1 MFSFLSLVEIGSV
14 FVSSH
19 YHVQQWRKIGVW
31 PISLSFNGFIIE
43 IFFFCCKLLY
53 VLYERCLIPF
63 YQANERHM
71 RTLAV
76 EPPPLLD
83 KEERRVK
90 FINRNGLCCTLYKV
104 DTQYTCTSFYF
115 RQSVIRPWRCRSS
128 VTVFTISVA
137 EIGLLIYYL
146 CNSIRTEWGEVQFHI
161 SPILILSVR

>member
-1 MFSFLSLVEIGSV
+1 MEENKISTNFSL
-14 FVSSH
+14 
-19 YHVQQWRKIGVW
+19 
-31 PISLSFNGFIIE
+31 FNGFVIE

-115 RQSVIRPWRCRSS
+115 RQSVIRPWLCRSS

-137 EIGLLIYYL
+137 VIGLLNRYIIYVIVWGL
-146 CNSIRTEWGEVQFHI
+146 SGVKSNSILVQF
-161 SPILILSVR
+161 

>member
-19 YHVQQWRKIGVW
+19 YHIQQWRKIRVW
-31 PISLSFNGFIIE
+31 PISLCFNGFIIE
-43 IFFFCCKLLY
+43 IFFFCCKLFY

-104 DTQYTCTSFYF
+104 DTYNVHVHLSISGSF
-115 RQSVIRPWRCRSS
+115 RPWCCRSS

-146 CNSIRTEWGEVQFHI
+146 CNSMRTDWGEVQFHI
-161 SPILILSVR
+161 SPILILSIR

>member
-1 MFSFLSLVEIGSV
+1 MFAFLSLVEIGSV

-19 YHVQQWRKIGVW
+19 YHIQQWRKIRVRL
-31 PISLSFNGFIIE
+31 ISLCFNGFIIE
-43 IFFFCCKLLY
+43 IFFFCCKLFY

-104 DTQYTCTSFYF
+104 DTYNIHVHLSISGSWSLGHGVVDLQLQFLQF
-115 RQSVIRPWRCRSS
+115 QSQRL
-128 VTVFTISVA
+128 
-137 EIGLLIYYL
+137 GY
-146 CNSIRTEWGEVQFHI
+146 
-161 SPILILSVR
+161 

>member
-1 MFSFLSLVEIGSV
+1 MFSILSLVEIGSV

-19 YHVQQWRKIGVW
+19 YHIQQWRKIRVW
-31 PISLSFNGFIIE
+31 PISLCFNGFIIE
-43 IFFFCCKLLY
+43 IFFFCCKLFY

-104 DTQYTCTSFYF
+104 DTYNIHVHLSISGSRSLGHGVVDLQLQFLQF
-115 RQSVIRPWRCRSS
+115 QSQRLGYWYIIYVI
-128 VTVFTISVA
+128 V
-137 EIGLLIYYL
+137 
-146 CNSIRTEWGEVQFHI
+146 
-161 SPILILSVR
+161 

>member
-19 YHVQQWRKIGVW
+19 YHIQQWRKIRVW
-31 PISLSFNGFIIE
+31 LISLCFNGFIIE
-43 IFFFCCKLLY
+43 IFFFCCKLFY

-104 DTQYTCTSFYF
+104 DTYNIHVYLSI
-115 RQSVIRPWRCRSS
+115 SGSRSS
-128 VTVFTISVA
+128 GHGVVDLQLQFLQFQSQRLGYWYI
-137 EIGLLIYYL
+137 IYV
-146 CNSIRTEWGEVQFHI
+146 IV
-161 SPILILSVR
+161 

>member
-1 MFSFLSLVEIGSV
+1 MFAFLSLVKIGSV

-19 YHVQQWRKIGVW
+19 YHIQQWRKIRVW
-31 PISLSFNGFIIE
+31 PISLCFNGFIIE
-43 IFFFCCKLLY
+43 IFFFCCKLFY

-104 DTQYTCTSFYF
+104 DTYNVHVPLSISGS
-115 RQSVIRPWRCRSS
+115 QSLGHGVVDLQLQFLQFQSQRLGYWYIIYVI
-128 VTVFTISVA
+128 V
-137 EIGLLIYYL
+137 
-146 CNSIRTEWGEVQFHI
+146 
-161 SPILILSVR
+161 